1 MHDRQM
7 YKHCT
12 NKTSAGYNIL
22 NFVVRES
29 IYRIVAQIWYWLFIF
44 LCLCSQSLL
53 NYLAIFLVFMRTRR
67 RVFQK
72 SVDTSPGEL
81 LVPDSIILSWSVLQH
96 WHGLLDIFT
105 YLTLSTFSFEFNES
119 RLSDTRCCIT
129 THCGDK
135 RKGRRCTKRSLP
147 NYLVMTSCHWNVR
160 ENTVAWHDWMND
172 KITWRHARNLVSLR
186 ILYKFYFNPF
196 NFFKI
201 RFYWNVR

>member
-1 MHDRQM
+1 M
-7 YKHCT
+7 
-12 NKTSAGYNIL
+12 

-44 LCLCSQSLL
+44 MPLL
-53 NYLAIFLVFMRTRR
+53 PKSFKLFGFAIFLVFMRTRR

-81 LVPDSIILSWSVLQH
+81 LVPDSITLSWSVLQH

-135 RKGRRCTKRSLP
+135 RMGRRWTRRSLP
-147 NYLVMTSCHWNVR
+147 IFLVMTSCHWNVR

-172 KITWRHARNLVSLR
+172 KITWRHARSLPQN
-186 ILYKFYFNPF
+186 I
-196 NFFKI
+196 
-201 RFYWNVR
+201 V